1 MHYVLFCETIFCV
14 PHILCTFII
23 YRYGPTFLLGT
34 IFMMGGA
41 IAALHNER
49 REFFFTAIGNGIQNG
64 VSSMYSANL
73 LRSKS
78 PSVFMILICT
88 ICSQTNNSV
97 HTQYGIVVLFYQKR
111 VI

>member
-1 MHYVLFCETIFCV
+1 
-14 PHILCTFII
+14 
-23 YRYGPTFLLGT
+23 
-34 IFMMGGA
+34 MMGGA

-78 PSVFMILICT
+78 PSMCFVFIILICT

>member
-1 MHYVLFCETIFCV
+1 MHSHIHFVKQNNNFCV

-78 PSVFMILICT
+78 HLLLC
-88 ICSQTNNSV
+88 
-97 HTQYGIVVLFYQKR
+97 VLYSLF
-111 VI
+111 

>member
-1 MHYVLFCETIFCV
+1 
-14 PHILCTFII
+14 
-23 YRYGPTFLLGT
+23 
-34 IFMMGGA
+34 MMGGA

-78 PSVFMILICT
+78 HLLLCVFCFVVFIILICMIYALKLT
-88 ICSQTNNSV
+88 L

>member
-1 MHYVLFCETIFCV
+1 MKQNNNFCV
-14 PHILCTFII
+14 PQHILCTFII

-78 PSVFMILICT
+78 HLLLC
-88 ICSQTNNSV
+88 
-97 HTQYGIVVLFYQKR
+97 VLYSLF
-111 VI
+111 